1 MSPIDSTGN
10 DDRKIH
16 QDFDFFDTQPFDTDG
31 EEDDVCGYFEDTV
44 PFDEDDDVLE
54 TEAVDLA
61 GETQALD
68 DGDAFDDVLLETEAV
83 NLAGEIQALDDG
95 DTQLLEEESDSDRT
109 QVLETVDD
117 DEVSVDNVN
126 GEAVD
131 SKKVESSQQNSYGSM
146 PPRFNFLHAESLRQA
161 ALACDMDLKETL
173 DVTNSVKG
181 TSQFCQEPL
190 VVKDKG
196 ESFLRCSEKDG
207 GVDQENEHGKYSVE
221 VGGFKSKSMCKVA
234 NSTVRKLFNDVLPVE
249 TNQPSLSSNDFNE
262 GDDLDKLPIYHGELS
277 GLSYVNSQEP
287 GVLSQDNALCF
298 VDRFLKDNIMEFD
311 QETNCLKMEGKSK
324 SIPSTKRQHSLAKTV
339 NDKGKAR
346 RTGIYDWD
354 DSREDEGGGDIFL
367 RRKEDFFK
375 GEMRRPRSLPGF
387 QKSKVHRLNDDKEDK
402 KQFSIPN
409 KRKTAVHSDSKLG
422 MHILKVRD
430 NIIPEATMLKRNL
443 ANELD
448 EQFNTDCSRGE
459 MEPNANAC
467 AQEMLDVGLD
477 TQMAAEA
484 MEALCNVGD
493 IVDHVAND
501 ATHVTRSGLT
511 YKLNNSSTGK
521 VGSGS
526 SKERSVQYDRKRKV
540 DVKSKLQTSGLSKKS
555 TKEVRQCTEDNMMTR
570 SKRSKLNAEGN
581 QTSSANEN
589 GRVSLSPI
597 IAQRKSDGALKR
609 HELDELDNP
618 DGNNGE
624 GGGSSVNKRHFQ
636 DGVWHFTPIAR
647 RTRRSLAVNQLINRD
662 IPSKSLR
669 GGDIG
674 IRSLEKSSGIGL
686 QASKALNSKS
696 TTGSSDH
703 FEVDDNSKS
712 CQFENSVPK
721 ASAVNVS
728 DDVKIDT
735 LDCPKRRRSLR
746 IRQLSNDDK
755 QSETLVGSSKPS
767 AHPED
772 IGKSTAGKRKMR
784 TDSVVKFHVNC
795 QARSSSYDGSVITSV
810 DRKQGKISEINLDKA
825 NPGDNINNSEVSSSD
840 ESPRERYKSSDLAS
854 ATQAKCKMPVNDAS
868 PICMGDEYYKQSCN
882 RNLSRS
888 CKELHREF
896 QSLSDIRP
904 ELLTP
909 SKDSRKRRDMTDV
922 RILYSHHLDEDILKH
937 QKKIL
942 ARLGVSV
949 ASSIADATH
958 FIANQFVRTRN
969 MVEAI
974 AFGKPVVTHLWI
986 ESCGQASCFID
997 ERNYILR
1004 DAKKEKE
1011 LGFSMPV
1018 SLARAIQHPL
1028 LKGRRVL
1035 VTTNTKPS
1043 KEIVSN
1049 LARAVQG
1056 QVVEKVGR
1064 SVFKGNT
1071 IADNLLILSCE
1082 EDYASC
1088 VPFLEKGAM
1097 VYSSELLLNGIVT
1110 QKLEYQSCRHRL
1122 FADNVK
1128 KTRSTLWLKRDDRTF
1143 IPVTKCN

>member
-10 DDRKIH
+10 GDRKIH
-16 QDFDFFDTQPFDTDG
+16 QDFDFVDTQPFDADG
-31 EEDDVCGYFEDTV
+31 EEDDVCGFFEDTV
-44 PFDEDDDVLE
+44 PFGEDGVLE
-54 TEAVDLA
+54 TEAVNLA

-68 DGDAFDDVLLETEAV
+68 DGDAFDDDDGVLETEAL
-83 NLAGEIQALDDG
+83 NLAGETQALDDG
-95 DTQLLEEESDSDRT
+95 GTQLLEEESDSDRT
-109 QVLETVDD
+109 QVLENVDD
-117 DEVSVDNVN
+117 ADVDEVSVGNVN

-131 SKKVESSQQNSYGSM
+131 SKKGESSQQNSSGSM
-146 PPRFNFLHAESLRQA
+146 PPRFTVLRAESLRQA
-161 ALACDMDLKETL
+161 ALACNMDLKETQ
-173 DVTNSVKG
+173 DVTNSVEG
-181 TSQFCQEPL
+181 TSQFCQVPQA
-190 VVKDKG
+190 VKDNG
-196 ESFLRCSEKDG
+196 GSFLRCSEKDD
-207 GVDQENEHGKYSVE
+207 GVDQENKHRKYSVE

-249 TNQPSLSSNDFNE
+249 TNQPSLRSNDFNE
-262 GDDLDKLPIYHGELS
+262 GDDLDKLPIYHDELT
-277 GLSYVNSQEP
+277 GLSYVESQEP
-287 GVLSQDNALCF
+287 GVLSQDNALDF
-298 VDRFLKDNIMEFD
+298 VDRFLKDNTLEFD
-311 QETNCLKMEGKSK
+311 QETNSVKKIEEKSK

-339 NDKGKAR
+339 NDRGKSG

-354 DSREDEGGGDIFL
+354 DNREDEGGGDIFL

-375 GEMRRPRSLPGF
+375 GEMHRPRSLPGF
-387 QKSKVHRLNDDKEDK
+387 QKSKVCRLNDDKEDK
-402 KQFSIPN
+402 KQLSIPN
-409 KRKTAVHSDSKLG
+409 RRKTAVHSDSKLG
-422 MHILKVRD
+422 MHILKARD

-467 AQEMLDVGLD
+467 APEMLDVGLD

-501 ATHVTRSGLT
+501 ATHVTRSGLM
-511 YKLNNSSTGK
+511 YKVNNSSTGK

-526 SKERSVQYDRKRKV
+526 SKERLGQYDKKRKV

-555 TKEVRQCTEDNMMTR
+555 TKEVRQWTKDNMMTR

-589 GRVSLSPI
+589 GRVSLSPL
-597 IAQRKSDGALKR
+597 IAQRKSAGALKR
-609 HELDELDNP
+609 HQLDELNNP
-618 DGNNGE
+618 GGNNGE
-624 GGGSSVNKRHFQ
+624 GRGSSVGKRHLQ
-636 DGVWHFTPIAR
+636 DDVLLFTPIAR
-647 RTRRSLAVNQLINRD
+647 RTRRSLAVNPLI
-662 IPSKSLR
+662 
-669 GGDIG
+669 
-674 IRSLEKSSGIGL
+674 
-686 QASKALNSKS
+686 
-696 TTGSSDH
+696 
-703 FEVDDNSKS
+703 
-712 CQFENSVPK
+712 
-721 ASAVNVS
+721 NVS
-728 DDVKIDT
+728 DDAEMDT
-735 LDCPKRRRSLR
+735 LDCPKGRRSLR
-746 IRQLSNDDK
+746 IRKLSNDDK
-755 QSETLVGSSKPS
+755 RSETLVGSSKPS
-767 AHPED
+767 AQPED
-772 IGKSTAGKRKMR
+772 IGKHTAGKRKMR
-784 TDSVVKFHVNC
+784 TDSVVKSHVNC
-795 QARSSSYDGSVITSV
+795 QARSSLSLYDGSAISSV
-810 DRKQGKISEINLDKA
+810 DRKQGKISELNSDKA
-825 NPGDNINNSEVSSSD
+825 NPGDNINNSEVTTLD

-854 ATQAKCKMPVNDAS
+854 ATPAKCKTPANDAS
-868 PICMGDEYYKQSCN
+868 PVCMGDEYYKQSCN

-888 CKELHREF
+888 CKELHREL
-896 QSLSDIRP
+896 QSLRDIRS

-922 RILYSHHLDEDILKH
+922 RILYSHHLDEDIVKH

-969 MVEAI
+969 MLEAI

-1004 DAKKEKE
+1004 DVKKEKE

-1018 SLARAIQHPL
+1018 SLAHAIQHPL

-1049 LARAVQG
+1049 LTRAVQG

-1064 SVFKGNT
+1064 SVFKGDT
-1071 IADNLLILSCE
+1071 ISDDLLILSCE

-1110 QKLEYQSCRHRL
+1110 QKLEYQRHRL
-1122 FADNVK
+1122 FADIVK

>member
-10 DDRKIH
+10 GDRKIH
-16 QDFDFFDTQPFDTDG
+16 QDFDFVDTQPFDADG
-31 EEDDVCGYFEDTV
+31 EEDDVCGFFEDTV
-44 PFDEDDDVLE
+44 PFGDDGVLE
-54 TEAVDLA
+54 TEAVNLA

-68 DGDAFDDVLLETEAV
+68 DGDAFDDDDGVLETEAL
-83 NLAGEIQALDDG
+83 NLAGETQALDDG

-109 QVLETVDD
+109 QVLENVDD
-117 DEVSVDNVN
+117 DDVDEVSVGNVN

-131 SKKVESSQQNSYGSM
+131 SKKGESSQQNSSGSM
-146 PPRFNFLHAESLRQA
+146 PPRFTVLRAESLRQA
-161 ALACDMDLKETL
+161 ALACNMDLKETQ
-173 DVTNSVKG
+173 DVTNSVEG
-181 TSQFCQEPL
+181 TSQFCQVPQA
-190 VVKDKG
+190 VKDNG
-196 ESFLRCSEKDG
+196 GSFLRCSEKDD
-207 GVDQENEHGKYSVE
+207 GVDQENKHRKYSVE

-249 TNQPSLSSNDFNE
+249 TNQPSLRSNDFNE
-262 GDDLDKLPIYHGELS
+262 GDDLDKLPIYHDELT
-277 GLSYVNSQEP
+277 GLSYVESQEP
-287 GVLSQDNALCF
+287 GVLSQDNALDF
-298 VDRFLKDNIMEFD
+298 VDRFLKDNTLEFD
-311 QETNCLKMEGKSK
+311 QETNSVKKIEEKSK

-339 NDKGKAR
+339 NDRGKSG

-354 DSREDEGGGDIFL
+354 DNREDEGGGDIFL

-375 GEMRRPRSLPGF
+375 GEMHRPRSLPGF
-387 QKSKVHRLNDDKEDK
+387 QKSKVCRLNDDKEDK
-402 KQFSIPN
+402 KQLSIPN
-409 KRKTAVHSDSKLG
+409 RRKTAVHSDSKLG
-422 MHILKVRD
+422 MHILKARD

-467 AQEMLDVGLD
+467 APEMLDVGLD

-501 ATHVTRSGLT
+501 ATHVTRSGLM
-511 YKLNNSSTGK
+511 YKVNNSSTGK

-526 SKERSVQYDRKRKV
+526 SKERLGQYDKKRKV

-555 TKEVRQCTEDNMMTR
+555 TKEVRQWTKDNMMTR

-589 GRVSLSPI
+589 GRVSLSPL
-597 IAQRKSDGALKR
+597 IAQRKSAGALKR
-609 HELDELDNP
+609 HQLDELNNP
-618 DGNNGE
+618 GGNNGE
-624 GGGSSVNKRHFQ
+624 GRGSSVGKRHLQ
-636 DGVWHFTPIAR
+636 DDVLLFTPIAR
-647 RTRRSLAVNQLINRD
+647 RTRRSLAVNPLI
-662 IPSKSLR
+662 
-669 GGDIG
+669 
-674 IRSLEKSSGIGL
+674 
-686 QASKALNSKS
+686 
-696 TTGSSDH
+696 
-703 FEVDDNSKS
+703 
-712 CQFENSVPK
+712 
-721 ASAVNVS
+721 NVS
-728 DDVKIDT
+728 DDAEMDT
-735 LDCPKRRRSLR
+735 LDCPKGRRSLR
-746 IRQLSNDDK
+746 IRKLSNDDK
-755 QSETLVGSSKPS
+755 RSETLVGSSKPS
-767 AHPED
+767 AQPED
-772 IGKSTAGKRKMR
+772 IGKHTAGKRKMR
-784 TDSVVKFHVNC
+784 TDSVVKSHVNC
-795 QARSSSYDGSVITSV
+795 QARSSLSLYDGSAISSV
-810 DRKQGKISEINLDKA
+810 DRKQGKISELNSDKA
-825 NPGDNINNSEVSSSD
+825 NPGDNINNSEVTTLD

-854 ATQAKCKMPVNDAS
+854 ATPAKCKTPANDAS
-868 PICMGDEYYKQSCN
+868 PVCMGDEYYKQSCN

-888 CKELHREF
+888 CKELHREL
-896 QSLSDIRP
+896 QSLRDIRS

-922 RILYSHHLDEDILKH
+922 RILYSHHLDEDIVKH

-969 MVEAI
+969 MLEAI

-1004 DAKKEKE
+1004 DVKKEKE

-1018 SLARAIQHPL
+1018 SLAHAIQHPL

-1049 LARAVQG
+1049 LTRAVQG

-1064 SVFKGNT
+1064 SVFKGDT
-1071 IADNLLILSCE
+1071 ISDDLLILSCE

-1110 QKLEYQSCRHRL
+1110 QKLEYQRHRL
-1122 FADNVK
+1122 FADIVK

>member
-10 DDRKIH
+10 GDRKIH
-16 QDFDFFDTQPFDTDG
+16 QDFDFVDTQPFDADG
-31 EEDDVCGYFEDTV
+31 EEDDVCGFFEDTV
-44 PFDEDDDVLE
+44 PFGDDGVLE
-54 TEAVDLA
+54 TEAVNLA

-68 DGDAFDDVLLETEAV
+68 DGDAFDDDDGVLETEAL
-83 NLAGEIQALDDG
+83 NLAGETQALDDG

-109 QVLETVDD
+109 QVLENVDD
-117 DEVSVDNVN
+117 DDVDEVSVGNVN

-131 SKKVESSQQNSYGSM
+131 SKKGESSQQNSSGSM
-146 PPRFNFLHAESLRQA
+146 PPRFTVLRAESLRQA
-161 ALACDMDLKETL
+161 ALACNMDLKETQ
-173 DVTNSVKG
+173 DVTNSVEG
-181 TSQFCQEPL
+181 TSQFCQVPQA
-190 VVKDKG
+190 VKDNG
-196 ESFLRCSEKDG
+196 GSFLRCSEKDD
-207 GVDQENEHGKYSVE
+207 GVDQENKHRKYSVE

-249 TNQPSLSSNDFNE
+249 TNQPSLRSNDFNE
-262 GDDLDKLPIYHGELS
+262 GDDLDKLPIYHDELT
-277 GLSYVNSQEP
+277 GLSYVESQEP
-287 GVLSQDNALCF
+287 GVLSQDNALDF
-298 VDRFLKDNIMEFD
+298 VDRFLKDNTLEFD
-311 QETNCLKMEGKSK
+311 QETNSVKKIEEKSK

-339 NDKGKAR
+339 NDRGKSG

-354 DSREDEGGGDIFL
+354 DNREDEGGGDIFL

-375 GEMRRPRSLPGF
+375 GEMHRPRSLPGF
-387 QKSKVHRLNDDKEDK
+387 QKSKVCRLNDDKEDK
-402 KQFSIPN
+402 KQLSIPN
-409 KRKTAVHSDSKLG
+409 RRKTAVHSDSKLG
-422 MHILKVRD
+422 MHILKARD

-467 AQEMLDVGLD
+467 APEMLDVGLD

-501 ATHVTRSGLT
+501 ATHVTRSGLM
-511 YKLNNSSTGK
+511 YKVNNSSTGK

-526 SKERSVQYDRKRKV
+526 SKERLGQYDKKRKV

-555 TKEVRQCTEDNMMTR
+555 TKEVRQWTKDNMMTR

-589 GRVSLSPI
+589 GRVSLSPL
-597 IAQRKSDGALKR
+597 IAQRKSAGALKR
-609 HELDELDNP
+609 HQLDELNNP
-618 DGNNGE
+618 GGNNGE
-624 GGGSSVNKRHFQ
+624 GRGSSVGKRHLQ
-636 DGVWHFTPIAR
+636 DDVLLFTPIAR
-647 RTRRSLAVNQLINRD
+647 RTRRSLAVNPLI
-662 IPSKSLR
+662 
-669 GGDIG
+669 
-674 IRSLEKSSGIGL
+674 
-686 QASKALNSKS
+686 
-696 TTGSSDH
+696 
-703 FEVDDNSKS
+703 
-712 CQFENSVPK
+712 
-721 ASAVNVS
+721 NVS
-728 DDVKIDT
+728 DDAEMDT
-735 LDCPKRRRSLR
+735 LDCPKGRRSLR
-746 IRQLSNDDK
+746 IRKLSNDDK
-755 QSETLVGSSKPS
+755 RSETLVGSSKPS
-767 AHPED
+767 AQPED
-772 IGKSTAGKRKMR
+772 IGKHTAGKRKMR
-784 TDSVVKFHVNC
+784 TDSVVKSHVNC
-795 QARSSSYDGSVITSV
+795 QARSSLSLYDGSAISSV
-810 DRKQGKISEINLDKA
+810 DRKQGKISELNSDKA
-825 NPGDNINNSEVSSSD
+825 NPGDNINNSEVTTLD

-854 ATQAKCKMPVNDAS
+854 ATPAKCKTPANDAS
-868 PICMGDEYYKQSCN
+868 PVCMGDEYYKQSCN

-888 CKELHREF
+888 CKELHREL
-896 QSLSDIRP
+896 QSLRDIRS

-922 RILYSHHLDEDILKH
+922 RILYSHHLDEDIVKH
-937 QKKIL
+937 QKKVSFDFFCKLLSVSTDMWFPDISCFLFLLQIL

-969 MVEAI
+969 MLEAI

-1004 DAKKEKE
+1004 DVKKEKE

-1018 SLARAIQHPL
+1018 SLAHAIQHPL

-1049 LARAVQG
+1049 LTRAVQG

-1064 SVFKGNT
+1064 SVFKGDT
-1071 IADNLLILSCE
+1071 ISDDLLILSCE

-1110 QKLEYQSCRHRL
+1110 QKLEYQRHRL
-1122 FADNVK
+1122 FADIVK

>member
-1 MSPIDSTGN
+1 MVSAPHLQFNFLLWFSFHYFPTETPILHQIKQFFVRFGEMS
-10 DDRKIH
+10 
-16 QDFDFFDTQPFDTDG
+16 G
-31 EEDDVCGYFEDTV
+31 EEDDVCGFFEDTV
-44 PFDEDDDVLE
+44 PFGDDGVLE
-54 TEAVDLA
+54 TEAVNLA

-68 DGDAFDDVLLETEAV
+68 DGDAFDDDDGVLETEAL
-83 NLAGEIQALDDG
+83 NLAGETQALDDG

-109 QVLETVDD
+109 QVLENVDD
-117 DEVSVDNVN
+117 DDVDEVSVGNVN

-131 SKKVESSQQNSYGSM
+131 SKKGESSQQNSSGSM
-146 PPRFNFLHAESLRQA
+146 PPRFTVLRAESLRQA
-161 ALACDMDLKETL
+161 ALACNMDLKETQ
-173 DVTNSVKG
+173 DVTNSVEG
-181 TSQFCQEPL
+181 TSQFCQVPQA
-190 VVKDKG
+190 VKDNG
-196 ESFLRCSEKDG
+196 GSFLRCSEKDD
-207 GVDQENEHGKYSVE
+207 GVDQENKHRKYSVE

-249 TNQPSLSSNDFNE
+249 TNQPSLRSNDFNE
-262 GDDLDKLPIYHGELS
+262 GDDLDKLPIYHDELT
-277 GLSYVNSQEP
+277 GLSYVESQEP
-287 GVLSQDNALCF
+287 GVLSQDNALDF
-298 VDRFLKDNIMEFD
+298 VDRFLKDNTLEFD
-311 QETNCLKMEGKSK
+311 QETNSVKKIEEKSK

-339 NDKGKAR
+339 NDRGKSG

-354 DSREDEGGGDIFL
+354 DNREDEGGGDIFL

-375 GEMRRPRSLPGF
+375 GEMHRPRSLPGF
-387 QKSKVHRLNDDKEDK
+387 QKSKVCRLNDDKEDK
-402 KQFSIPN
+402 KQLSIPN
-409 KRKTAVHSDSKLG
+409 RRKTAVHSDSKLG
-422 MHILKVRD
+422 MHILKARD

-467 AQEMLDVGLD
+467 APEMLDVGLD

-501 ATHVTRSGLT
+501 ATHVTRSGLM
-511 YKLNNSSTGK
+511 YKVNNSSTGK

-526 SKERSVQYDRKRKV
+526 SKERLGQYDKKRKV

-555 TKEVRQCTEDNMMTR
+555 TKEVRQWTKDNMMTR

-589 GRVSLSPI
+589 GRVSLSPL
-597 IAQRKSDGALKR
+597 IAQRKSAGALKR
-609 HELDELDNP
+609 HQLDELNNP
-618 DGNNGE
+618 GGNNGE
-624 GGGSSVNKRHFQ
+624 GRGSSVGKRHLQ
-636 DGVWHFTPIAR
+636 DDVLLFTPIAR
-647 RTRRSLAVNQLINRD
+647 RTRRSLAVNPLI
-662 IPSKSLR
+662 
-669 GGDIG
+669 
-674 IRSLEKSSGIGL
+674 
-686 QASKALNSKS
+686 
-696 TTGSSDH
+696 
-703 FEVDDNSKS
+703 
-712 CQFENSVPK
+712 
-721 ASAVNVS
+721 NVS
-728 DDVKIDT
+728 DDAEMDT
-735 LDCPKRRRSLR
+735 LDCPKGRRSLR
-746 IRQLSNDDK
+746 IRKLSNDDK
-755 QSETLVGSSKPS
+755 RSETLVGSSKPS
-767 AHPED
+767 AQPED
-772 IGKSTAGKRKMR
+772 IGKHTAGKRKMR
-784 TDSVVKFHVNC
+784 TDSVVKSHVNC
-795 QARSSSYDGSVITSV
+795 QARSSLSLYDGSAISSV
-810 DRKQGKISEINLDKA
+810 DRKQGKISELNSDKA
-825 NPGDNINNSEVSSSD
+825 NPGDNINNSEVTTLD

-854 ATQAKCKMPVNDAS
+854 ATPAKCKTPANDAS
-868 PICMGDEYYKQSCN
+868 PVCMGDEYYKQSCN

-888 CKELHREF
+888 CKELHREL
-896 QSLSDIRP
+896 QSLRDIRS

-922 RILYSHHLDEDILKH
+922 RILYSHHLDEDIVKH

-969 MVEAI
+969 MLEAI

-1004 DAKKEKE
+1004 DVKKEKE

-1018 SLARAIQHPL
+1018 SLAHAIQHPL

-1049 LARAVQG
+1049 LTRAVQG

-1064 SVFKGNT
+1064 SVFKGDT
-1071 IADNLLILSCE
+1071 ISDDLLILSCE

-1110 QKLEYQSCRHRL
+1110 QKLEYQRHRL
-1122 FADNVK
+1122 FADIVK

>member
-10 DDRKIH
+10 GDRKIH
-16 QDFDFFDTQPFDTDG
+16 QDFDFVDTQPFDADG
-31 EEDDVCGYFEDTV
+31 EEDDVCGFFEDTV
-44 PFDEDDDVLE
+44 PFGDDGVLE
-54 TEAVDLA
+54 TEAVNLA

-68 DGDAFDDVLLETEAV
+68 DGDAFDDDDDGVLETEAV
-83 NLAGEIQALDDG
+83 NLAGETQALDDG

-109 QVLETVDD
+109 QVLENVDD
-117 DEVSVDNVN
+117 DDVDEVSVGNVN
-126 GEAVD
+126 AEAVD
-131 SKKVESSQQNSYGSM
+131 SKKGESSQQNSSGSM
-146 PPRFNFLHAESLRQA
+146 PPRFTVLRAESLRQA
-161 ALACDMDLKETL
+161 ALACNMDLKETQ
-173 DVTNSVKG
+173 DVTNSVEG
-181 TSQFCQEPL
+181 TSQFCQVPQA
-190 VVKDKG
+190 VKDNG
-196 ESFLRCSEKDG
+196 GSFLRCSEKDD
-207 GVDQENEHGKYSVE
+207 GVDQENKHRKYSVE

-249 TNQPSLSSNDFNE
+249 TNQPSLRSNDFNE
-262 GDDLDKLPIYHGELS
+262 GDDLDKLPIYHDELT
-277 GLSYVNSQEP
+277 GLSYVESQEP
-287 GVLSQDNALCF
+287 GVLSQDNALDF
-298 VDRFLKDNIMEFD
+298 VDRFLKDNTLEFD
-311 QETNCLKMEGKSK
+311 QETNSVKKIEEKSK

-339 NDKGKAR
+339 NDRGKSG

-354 DSREDEGGGDIFL
+354 DNREDEGGGDIFL

-375 GEMRRPRSLPGF
+375 GEMHRPRSLPGF
-387 QKSKVHRLNDDKEDK
+387 QKSKVCRLNDDKEDK
-402 KQFSIPN
+402 KQLSIPN
-409 KRKTAVHSDSKLG
+409 RRKTAVHSDSKLG
-422 MHILKVRD
+422 MHILKARD

-467 AQEMLDVGLD
+467 APEMLDVGLD

-501 ATHVTRSGLT
+501 ATHVTRSGLM
-511 YKLNNSSTGK
+511 YKVNNSSTGK

-526 SKERSVQYDRKRKV
+526 SKERLGQYDKKRKV

-555 TKEVRQCTEDNMMTR
+555 TKEVRQWTKDNMMTR

-597 IAQRKSDGALKR
+597 IAQRKSAGALKR
-609 HELDELDNP
+609 HQLDELNNP
-618 DGNNGE
+618 GGNNGE
-624 GGGSSVNKRHFQ
+624 SRGSSVGKRHLQ
-636 DGVWHFTPIAR
+636 DDVLLFTPIAR
-647 RTRRSLAVNQLINRD
+647 RTRRSLAVNPLI
-662 IPSKSLR
+662 
-669 GGDIG
+669 
-674 IRSLEKSSGIGL
+674 
-686 QASKALNSKS
+686 
-696 TTGSSDH
+696 
-703 FEVDDNSKS
+703 
-712 CQFENSVPK
+712 
-721 ASAVNVS
+721 NVS
-728 DDVKIDT
+728 DDAEMDT
-735 LDCPKRRRSLR
+735 LDCPKGRRSLR
-746 IRQLSNDDK
+746 IRKLSNDDK
-755 QSETLVGSSKPS
+755 RSETLVGSSKPS
-767 AHPED
+767 AQPED
-772 IGKSTAGKRKMR
+772 IGKHTAGKRKMR
-784 TDSVVKFHVNC
+784 TDSVVKSHVNC
-795 QARSSSYDGSVITSV
+795 QARSSLSLYDGSAISSV
-810 DRKQGKISEINLDKA
+810 DRKQGKISELNSDKA
-825 NPGDNINNSEVSSSD
+825 NPGDNINNSEVTTLD

-854 ATQAKCKMPVNDAS
+854 ATPAKCKTPANDAS
-868 PICMGDEYYKQSCN
+868 PVCMGDEYYKQSCN

-888 CKELHREF
+888 CKELHREL
-896 QSLSDIRP
+896 QSLRDIRS

-922 RILYSHHLDEDILKH
+922 RILYSHHLDEDIVKH

-969 MVEAI
+969 MLEAI

-1004 DAKKEKE
+1004 DVKKEKE

-1018 SLARAIQHPL
+1018 SLAHAIQHPL

-1049 LARAVQG
+1049 LTRAVQG

-1064 SVFKGNT
+1064 SVFKGDT
-1071 IADNLLILSCE
+1071 ISDDLLILSCE

-1110 QKLEYQSCRHRL
+1110 QKLEYQRHRL
-1122 FADNVK
+1122 FADIVK
-1128 KTRSTLWLKRDDRTF
+1128 KTRSTLWLKTDDRTF
-1143 IPVTKCN
+1143 IPVTKFCTLLRQCCDNCDL

>member
-10 DDRKIH
+10 GDRKIH
-16 QDFDFFDTQPFDTDG
+16 QDFDFVDTQPFDADG
-31 EEDDVCGYFEDTV
+31 EEDDVCGFFEDTV
-44 PFDEDDDVLE
+44 PFGDDGVLE
-54 TEAVDLA
+54 TEAVNLA

-68 DGDAFDDVLLETEAV
+68 DGDAFDDDDDGVLETEAV
-83 NLAGEIQALDDG
+83 NLAGETQALDDG

-109 QVLETVDD
+109 QVLENVDD
-117 DEVSVDNVN
+117 DDVDEVSVGNVN
-126 GEAVD
+126 AEAVD
-131 SKKVESSQQNSYGSM
+131 SKKGESSQQNSSGSM
-146 PPRFNFLHAESLRQA
+146 PPRFTVLRAESLRQA
-161 ALACDMDLKETL
+161 ALACNMDLKETQ
-173 DVTNSVKG
+173 DVTNSVEG
-181 TSQFCQEPL
+181 TSQFCQVPQA
-190 VVKDKG
+190 VKDNG
-196 ESFLRCSEKDG
+196 GSFLRCSEKDD
-207 GVDQENEHGKYSVE
+207 GVDQENKHRKYSVE

-249 TNQPSLSSNDFNE
+249 TNQPSLRSNDFNE
-262 GDDLDKLPIYHGELS
+262 GDDLDKLPIYHDELT
-277 GLSYVNSQEP
+277 GLSYVESQEP
-287 GVLSQDNALCF
+287 GVLSQDNALDF
-298 VDRFLKDNIMEFD
+298 VDRFLKDNTLEFD
-311 QETNCLKMEGKSK
+311 QETNSVKKIEEKSK

-339 NDKGKAR
+339 NDRGKSG

-354 DSREDEGGGDIFL
+354 DNREDEGGGDIFL

-375 GEMRRPRSLPGF
+375 GEMHRPRSLPGF
-387 QKSKVHRLNDDKEDK
+387 QKSKVCRLNDDKEDK
-402 KQFSIPN
+402 KQLSIPN
-409 KRKTAVHSDSKLG
+409 RRKTAVHSDSKLG
-422 MHILKVRD
+422 MHILKARD

-467 AQEMLDVGLD
+467 APEMLDVGLD

-501 ATHVTRSGLT
+501 ATHVTRSGLM
-511 YKLNNSSTGK
+511 YKVNNSSTGK

-526 SKERSVQYDRKRKV
+526 SKERLGQYDKKRKV

-555 TKEVRQCTEDNMMTR
+555 TKEVRQWTKDNMMTR

-597 IAQRKSDGALKR
+597 IAQRKSAGALKR
-609 HELDELDNP
+609 HQLDELNNP
-618 DGNNGE
+618 GGNNGE
-624 GGGSSVNKRHFQ
+624 SRGSSVGKRHLQ
-636 DGVWHFTPIAR
+636 DDVLLFTPIAR
-647 RTRRSLAVNQLINRD
+647 RTRRSLAVNPLI
-662 IPSKSLR
+662 
-669 GGDIG
+669 
-674 IRSLEKSSGIGL
+674 
-686 QASKALNSKS
+686 
-696 TTGSSDH
+696 
-703 FEVDDNSKS
+703 
-712 CQFENSVPK
+712 
-721 ASAVNVS
+721 NVS
-728 DDVKIDT
+728 DDAEMDT
-735 LDCPKRRRSLR
+735 LDCPKGRRSLR
-746 IRQLSNDDK
+746 IRKLSNDDK
-755 QSETLVGSSKPS
+755 RSETLVGSSKPS
-767 AHPED
+767 AQPED
-772 IGKSTAGKRKMR
+772 IGKHTAGKRKMR
-784 TDSVVKFHVNC
+784 TDSVVKSHVNC
-795 QARSSSYDGSVITSV
+795 QARSSLSLYDGSAISSV
-810 DRKQGKISEINLDKA
+810 DRKQGKISELNSDKA
-825 NPGDNINNSEVSSSD
+825 NPGDNINNSEVTTLD

-854 ATQAKCKMPVNDAS
+854 ATPAKCKTPANDAS
-868 PICMGDEYYKQSCN
+868 PVCMGDEYYKQSCN

-888 CKELHREF
+888 CKELHREL
-896 QSLSDIRP
+896 QSLRDIRS

-922 RILYSHHLDEDILKH
+922 RILYSHHLDEDIVKH

-969 MVEAI
+969 MLEAI

-1004 DAKKEKE
+1004 DVKKEKE

-1018 SLARAIQHPL
+1018 SLAHAIQHPL

-1049 LARAVQG
+1049 LTRAVQG

-1064 SVFKGNT
+1064 SVFKGDT
-1071 IADNLLILSCE
+1071 ISDDLLILSCE

-1110 QKLEYQSCRHRL
+1110 QKLEYQRHRL
-1122 FADNVK
+1122 FADIVK
-1128 KTRSTLWLKRDDRTF
+1128 KTRSTLWLKTDDRTF

>member
-1 MSPIDSTGN
+1 
-10 DDRKIH
+10 
-16 QDFDFFDTQPFDTDG
+16 
-31 EEDDVCGYFEDTV
+31 
-44 PFDEDDDVLE
+44 
-54 TEAVDLA
+54 
-61 GETQALD
+61 
-68 DGDAFDDVLLETEAV
+68 
-83 NLAGEIQALDDG
+83 
-95 DTQLLEEESDSDRT
+95 
-109 QVLETVDD
+109 
-117 DEVSVDNVN
+117 
-126 GEAVD
+126 
-131 SKKVESSQQNSYGSM
+131 M
-146 PPRFNFLHAESLRQA
+146 PPRFTVLRAESLRQA
-161 ALACDMDLKETL
+161 ALACNMDLKETQ
-173 DVTNSVKG
+173 DVTNSVEG
-181 TSQFCQEPL
+181 TSQFCQVPQA
-190 VVKDKG
+190 VKDNG
-196 ESFLRCSEKDG
+196 GSFLRCSEKDD
-207 GVDQENEHGKYSVE
+207 GVDQENKHRKYSVE

-249 TNQPSLSSNDFNE
+249 TNQPSLRSNDFNE
-262 GDDLDKLPIYHGELS
+262 GDDLDKLPIYHDELT
-277 GLSYVNSQEP
+277 GLSYVESQEP
-287 GVLSQDNALCF
+287 GVLSQDNALDF
-298 VDRFLKDNIMEFD
+298 VDRFLKDNTLEFD
-311 QETNCLKMEGKSK
+311 QETNSVKKIEEKSK

-339 NDKGKAR
+339 NDRGKSG

-354 DSREDEGGGDIFL
+354 DNREDEGGGDIFL

-375 GEMRRPRSLPGF
+375 GEMHRPRSLPGF
-387 QKSKVHRLNDDKEDK
+387 QKSKVCRLNDDKEDK
-402 KQFSIPN
+402 KQLSIPN
-409 KRKTAVHSDSKLG
+409 RRKTAVHSDSKLG
-422 MHILKVRD
+422 MHILKARD

-467 AQEMLDVGLD
+467 APEMLDVGLD

-501 ATHVTRSGLT
+501 ATHVTRSGLM
-511 YKLNNSSTGK
+511 YKVNNSSTGK

-526 SKERSVQYDRKRKV
+526 SKERLGQYDKKRKV

-555 TKEVRQCTEDNMMTR
+555 TKEVRQWTKDNMMTR

-589 GRVSLSPI
+589 GRVSLSPL
-597 IAQRKSDGALKR
+597 IAQRKSAGALKR
-609 HELDELDNP
+609 HQLDELNNP
-618 DGNNGE
+618 GGNNGE
-624 GGGSSVNKRHFQ
+624 GRGSSVGKRHLQ
-636 DGVWHFTPIAR
+636 DDVLLFTPIAR
-647 RTRRSLAVNQLINRD
+647 RTRRSLAVNPLI
-662 IPSKSLR
+662 
-669 GGDIG
+669 
-674 IRSLEKSSGIGL
+674 
-686 QASKALNSKS
+686 
-696 TTGSSDH
+696 
-703 FEVDDNSKS
+703 
-712 CQFENSVPK
+712 
-721 ASAVNVS
+721 NVS
-728 DDVKIDT
+728 DDAEMDT
-735 LDCPKRRRSLR
+735 LDCPKGRRSLR
-746 IRQLSNDDK
+746 IRKLSNDDK
-755 QSETLVGSSKPS
+755 RSETLVGSSKPS
-767 AHPED
+767 AQPED
-772 IGKSTAGKRKMR
+772 IGKHTAGKRKMR
-784 TDSVVKFHVNC
+784 TDSVVKSHVNC
-795 QARSSSYDGSVITSV
+795 QARSSLSLYDGSAISSV
-810 DRKQGKISEINLDKA
+810 DRKQGKISELNSDKA
-825 NPGDNINNSEVSSSD
+825 NPGDNINNSEVTTLD

-854 ATQAKCKMPVNDAS
+854 ATPAKCKTPANDAS
-868 PICMGDEYYKQSCN
+868 PVCMGDEYYKQSCN

-888 CKELHREF
+888 CKELHREL
-896 QSLSDIRP
+896 QSLRDIRS

-922 RILYSHHLDEDILKH
+922 RILYSHHLDEDIVKH

-969 MVEAI
+969 MLEAI

-1004 DAKKEKE
+1004 DVKKEKE

-1018 SLARAIQHPL
+1018 SLAHAIQHPL

-1049 LARAVQG
+1049 LTRAVQG

-1064 SVFKGNT
+1064 SVFKGDT
-1071 IADNLLILSCE
+1071 ISDDLLILSCE

-1110 QKLEYQSCRHRL
+1110 QKLEYQRHRL
-1122 FADNVK
+1122 FADIVK

>member
-10 DDRKIH
+10 GDRKIH
-16 QDFDFFDTQPFDTDG
+16 QDFDFVDTQPFDADG
-31 EEDDVCGYFEDTV
+31 EEDDVCGFFEDTV
-44 PFDEDDDVLE
+44 PFGDDGVLE
-54 TEAVDLA
+54 TEAVNLA

-68 DGDAFDDVLLETEAV
+68 DGDAFDDDDGVLETEAL
-83 NLAGEIQALDDG
+83 NLAGETQALDDG

-109 QVLETVDD
+109 QVLENVDD
-117 DEVSVDNVN
+117 DDVDEVSVGNVN

-131 SKKVESSQQNSYGSM
+131 SKKGESSQQNSSGSM
-146 PPRFNFLHAESLRQA
+146 PPRFTVLRAESLRQA
-161 ALACDMDLKETL
+161 ALACNMDLKETQ
-173 DVTNSVKG
+173 DVTNSVEG
-181 TSQFCQEPL
+181 TSQFCQVPQA
-190 VVKDKG
+190 VKDNG
-196 ESFLRCSEKDG
+196 GSFLRCSEKDD
-207 GVDQENEHGKYSVE
+207 GVDHENKHRKYSVE

-249 TNQPSLSSNDFNE
+249 TNQPSLRSNDFNE
-262 GDDLDKLPIYHGELS
+262 GDDLDKLPIYHDELT
-277 GLSYVNSQEP
+277 GLSYVESQEP
-287 GVLSQDNALCF
+287 GVLSQDNALDF
-298 VDRFLKDNIMEFD
+298 VDRFLKDNTLEFD
-311 QETNCLKMEGKSK
+311 QETNSVKKIEEKSK

-339 NDKGKAR
+339 NDRGKSG

-354 DSREDEGGGDIFL
+354 DNREDEGGGDIFL

-375 GEMRRPRSLPGF
+375 GEMHRPRSLPGF
-387 QKSKVHRLNDDKEDK
+387 QKSKVCRLNDDKEDK
-402 KQFSIPN
+402 KQLSIPN
-409 KRKTAVHSDSKLG
+409 RRKTAVHSDSKLG
-422 MHILKVRD
+422 MHILKARD

-467 AQEMLDVGLD
+467 APEMLDVGLD

-501 ATHVTRSGLT
+501 ATHVTRSGLM
-511 YKLNNSSTGK
+511 YKVNNSSTGK

-526 SKERSVQYDRKRKV
+526 SKERLGQYDKKRKV

-555 TKEVRQCTEDNMMTR
+555 TKEVRQWTKDNMMTR

-589 GRVSLSPI
+589 GRVSLSPL
-597 IAQRKSDGALKR
+597 IAQRKSAGALKR
-609 HELDELDNP
+609 HQLDELNNP
-618 DGNNGE
+618 GGNNGE
-624 GGGSSVNKRHFQ
+624 GRGSSVGKRHLQ
-636 DGVWHFTPIAR
+636 DDVLLFTPIAR
-647 RTRRSLAVNQLINRD
+647 RTRRSLAVNPLI
-662 IPSKSLR
+662 
-669 GGDIG
+669 
-674 IRSLEKSSGIGL
+674 
-686 QASKALNSKS
+686 
-696 TTGSSDH
+696 
-703 FEVDDNSKS
+703 
-712 CQFENSVPK
+712 
-721 ASAVNVS
+721 NVS
-728 DDVKIDT
+728 DDAEMDT
-735 LDCPKRRRSLR
+735 LDCPKGRRSLR
-746 IRQLSNDDK
+746 IRKLSNDDK
-755 QSETLVGSSKPS
+755 RSETLVGSSKPS
-767 AHPED
+767 AQPED
-772 IGKSTAGKRKMR
+772 IGKHTAGKRKMR
-784 TDSVVKFHVNC
+784 TDSVVKSHVNC
-795 QARSSSYDGSVITSV
+795 QARSSLSLYDGSAISSV
-810 DRKQGKISEINLDKA
+810 DRKQGKISELNSDKA
-825 NPGDNINNSEVSSSD
+825 NPGDNINNSEVTTLD

-854 ATQAKCKMPVNDAS
+854 ATPAKCKTPANDAS
-868 PICMGDEYYKQSCN
+868 PVCMGDEYYKQSCN

-888 CKELHREF
+888 CKELHREL
-896 QSLSDIRP
+896 QSLRDIRS

-922 RILYSHHLDEDILKH
+922 RILYSHHLDEDIVKH

-969 MVEAI
+969 MLEAI

-1004 DAKKEKE
+1004 DVKKEKE

-1018 SLARAIQHPL
+1018 SLAHAIQHPL

-1049 LARAVQG
+1049 LTRAVQG

-1064 SVFKGNT
+1064 SVFKGDT
-1071 IADNLLILSCE
+1071 ISDDLLILSCE

-1110 QKLEYQSCRHRL
+1110 QKLEYQRHRL
-1122 FADNVK
+1122 FADIVK

>member
-10 DDRKIH
+10 GDRKIH
-16 QDFDFFDTQPFDTDG
+16 QDFDFVDTQPFDADG
-31 EEDDVCGYFEDTV
+31 EEDDVCGFFEDTV
-44 PFDEDDDVLE
+44 PFGDDGVLE
-54 TEAVDLA
+54 TEAVNLA

-68 DGDAFDDVLLETEAV
+68 DGDAFDDDDGVLETEAL
-83 NLAGEIQALDDG
+83 NLAGETQALDDG
-95 DTQLLEEESDSDRT
+95 GTQLLEEESDSDRT
-109 QVLETVDD
+109 QVLENVDD
-117 DEVSVDNVN
+117 ADVDEVSVGNVN

-131 SKKVESSQQNSYGSM
+131 SKKGESSQQNSSGSM
-146 PPRFNFLHAESLRQA
+146 PPRFTVLRAESLRQA
-161 ALACDMDLKETL
+161 ALACNMDLKETQ
-173 DVTNSVKG
+173 DVTNSVEG
-181 TSQFCQEPL
+181 TSQFCQVPQA
-190 VVKDKG
+190 VKDNG
-196 ESFLRCSEKDG
+196 GSFLRCSEKDD
-207 GVDQENEHGKYSVE
+207 GVDQENKHRKYSVE

-249 TNQPSLSSNDFNE
+249 TNQPSLRSNDFNE
-262 GDDLDKLPIYHGELS
+262 GDDLDKLPIYHDELT
-277 GLSYVNSQEP
+277 GLSYVESQEP
-287 GVLSQDNALCF
+287 GVLSQDNALDF
-298 VDRFLKDNIMEFD
+298 VDRFLKDNTLEFD
-311 QETNCLKMEGKSK
+311 QETNSVKKIEEKSK

-339 NDKGKAR
+339 NDRGKSG

-354 DSREDEGGGDIFL
+354 DNREDEGGGDIFL

-375 GEMRRPRSLPGF
+375 GEMHRPRSLPGF
-387 QKSKVHRLNDDKEDK
+387 QKSKVCRLNDDKEDK
-402 KQFSIPN
+402 KQLSIPN
-409 KRKTAVHSDSKLG
+409 RRKTAVHSDSKLG
-422 MHILKVRD
+422 MHILKARD

-467 AQEMLDVGLD
+467 APEMLDVGLD

-501 ATHVTRSGLT
+501 ATHVTRSGLM
-511 YKLNNSSTGK
+511 YKVNNSSTGK

-526 SKERSVQYDRKRKV
+526 SKERLGQYDKKRKV

-555 TKEVRQCTEDNMMTR
+555 TKEVRQWTKDNMMTR

-589 GRVSLSPI
+589 GRVSLSPL
-597 IAQRKSDGALKR
+597 IAQRKSAGALKR
-609 HELDELDNP
+609 HQLDELNNP
-618 DGNNGE
+618 GGNNGE
-624 GGGSSVNKRHFQ
+624 GRGSSVGKRHLQ
-636 DGVWHFTPIAR
+636 DDVLLFTPIAR
-647 RTRRSLAVNQLINRD
+647 RTRRSLAVNPLI
-662 IPSKSLR
+662 
-669 GGDIG
+669 
-674 IRSLEKSSGIGL
+674 
-686 QASKALNSKS
+686 
-696 TTGSSDH
+696 
-703 FEVDDNSKS
+703 
-712 CQFENSVPK
+712 
-721 ASAVNVS
+721 NVS
-728 DDVKIDT
+728 DDAEMDT
-735 LDCPKRRRSLR
+735 LDCPKGRRSLR
-746 IRQLSNDDK
+746 IRKLSNDDK
-755 QSETLVGSSKPS
+755 RSETLVGSSKPS
-767 AHPED
+767 AQPED
-772 IGKSTAGKRKMR
+772 IGKHTAGKRKMR
-784 TDSVVKFHVNC
+784 TDSVVKSHVNC
-795 QARSSSYDGSVITSV
+795 QARSSLSLYDGSAISSV
-810 DRKQGKISEINLDKA
+810 DRKQGKISELNSDKA
-825 NPGDNINNSEVSSSD
+825 NPGDNINNSEVTTLD

-854 ATQAKCKMPVNDAS
+854 ATPAKCKTPANDAS
-868 PICMGDEYYKQSCN
+868 PVCMGDEYYKQSCN

-888 CKELHREF
+888 CKELHREL
-896 QSLSDIRP
+896 QSLRDIRS

-922 RILYSHHLDEDILKH
+922 RILYSHHLDEDIVKH

-969 MVEAI
+969 MLEAI

-1004 DAKKEKE
+1004 DVKKEKE

-1018 SLARAIQHPL
+1018 SLAHAIQHPL

-1049 LARAVQG
+1049 LTRAVQG

-1064 SVFKGNT
+1064 SVFKGDT
-1071 IADNLLILSCE
+1071 ISDDLLILSCE

-1110 QKLEYQSCRHRL
+1110 QKLEYQRHRL
-1122 FADNVK
+1122 FADIVK

>member
-1 MSPIDSTGN
+1 MVS
-10 DDRKIH
+10 
-16 QDFDFFDTQPFDTDG
+16 
-31 EEDDVCGYFEDTV
+31 EDDVCGFFEDTV
-44 PFDEDDDVLE
+44 PFGDDGVLE
-54 TEAVDLA
+54 TEAVNLA

-68 DGDAFDDVLLETEAV
+68 DGDAFDDDDGVLETEAL
-83 NLAGEIQALDDG
+83 NLAGETQALDDG

-109 QVLETVDD
+109 QVLENVDD
-117 DEVSVDNVN
+117 DDVDEVSVGNVN

-131 SKKVESSQQNSYGSM
+131 SKKGESSQQNSSGSM
-146 PPRFNFLHAESLRQA
+146 PPRFTVLRAESLRQA
-161 ALACDMDLKETL
+161 ALACNMDLKETQ
-173 DVTNSVKG
+173 DVTNSVEG
-181 TSQFCQEPL
+181 TSQFCQVPQA
-190 VVKDKG
+190 VKDNG
-196 ESFLRCSEKDG
+196 GSFLRCSEKDD
-207 GVDQENEHGKYSVE
+207 GVDQENKHRKYSVE

-249 TNQPSLSSNDFNE
+249 TNQPSLRSNDFNE
-262 GDDLDKLPIYHGELS
+262 GDDLDKLPIYHDELT
-277 GLSYVNSQEP
+277 GLSYVESQEP
-287 GVLSQDNALCF
+287 GVLSQDNALDF
-298 VDRFLKDNIMEFD
+298 VDRFLKDNTLEFD
-311 QETNCLKMEGKSK
+311 QETNSVKKIEEKSK

-339 NDKGKAR
+339 NDRGKSG

-354 DSREDEGGGDIFL
+354 DNREDEGGGDIFL

-375 GEMRRPRSLPGF
+375 GEMHRPRSLPGF
-387 QKSKVHRLNDDKEDK
+387 QKSKVCRLNDDKEDK
-402 KQFSIPN
+402 KQLSIPN
-409 KRKTAVHSDSKLG
+409 RRKTAVHSDSKLG
-422 MHILKVRD
+422 MHILKARD

-467 AQEMLDVGLD
+467 APEMLDVGLD

-501 ATHVTRSGLT
+501 ATHVTRSGLM
-511 YKLNNSSTGK
+511 YKVNNSSTGK

-526 SKERSVQYDRKRKV
+526 SKERLGQYDKKRKV

-555 TKEVRQCTEDNMMTR
+555 TKEVRQWTKDNMMTR

-589 GRVSLSPI
+589 GRVSLSPL
-597 IAQRKSDGALKR
+597 IAQRKSAGALKR
-609 HELDELDNP
+609 HQLDELNNP
-618 DGNNGE
+618 GGNNGE
-624 GGGSSVNKRHFQ
+624 GRGSSVGKRHLQ
-636 DGVWHFTPIAR
+636 DDVLLFTPIAR
-647 RTRRSLAVNQLINRD
+647 RTRRSLAVNPLI
-662 IPSKSLR
+662 
-669 GGDIG
+669 
-674 IRSLEKSSGIGL
+674 
-686 QASKALNSKS
+686 
-696 TTGSSDH
+696 
-703 FEVDDNSKS
+703 
-712 CQFENSVPK
+712 
-721 ASAVNVS
+721 NVS
-728 DDVKIDT
+728 DDAEMDT
-735 LDCPKRRRSLR
+735 LDCPKGRRSLR
-746 IRQLSNDDK
+746 IRKLSNDDK
-755 QSETLVGSSKPS
+755 RSETLVGSSKPS
-767 AHPED
+767 AQPED
-772 IGKSTAGKRKMR
+772 IGKHTAGKRKMR
-784 TDSVVKFHVNC
+784 TDSVVKSHVNC
-795 QARSSSYDGSVITSV
+795 QARSSLSLYDGSAISSV
-810 DRKQGKISEINLDKA
+810 DRKQGKISELNSDKA
-825 NPGDNINNSEVSSSD
+825 NPGDNINNSEVTTLD

-854 ATQAKCKMPVNDAS
+854 ATPAKCKTPANDAS
-868 PICMGDEYYKQSCN
+868 PVCMGDEYYKQSCN

-888 CKELHREF
+888 CKELHREL
-896 QSLSDIRP
+896 QSLRDIRS

-922 RILYSHHLDEDILKH
+922 RILYSHHLDEDIVKH

-969 MVEAI
+969 MLEAI

-1004 DAKKEKE
+1004 DVKKEKE

-1018 SLARAIQHPL
+1018 SLAHAIQHPL

-1049 LARAVQG
+1049 LTRAVQG

-1064 SVFKGNT
+1064 SVFKGDT
-1071 IADNLLILSCE
+1071 ISDDLLILSCE

-1110 QKLEYQSCRHRL
+1110 QKLEYQRHRL
-1122 FADNVK
+1122 FADIVK

>member
-1 MSPIDSTGN
+1 MFFVRFGEMS
-10 DDRKIH
+10 
-16 QDFDFFDTQPFDTDG
+16 G
-31 EEDDVCGYFEDTV
+31 EEDDVCGFFEDTV
-44 PFDEDDDVLE
+44 PFGDDGVLE
-54 TEAVDLA
+54 TEAVNLA

-68 DGDAFDDVLLETEAV
+68 DGDAFDDDDDGVLETEAV
-83 NLAGEIQALDDG
+83 NLAGETQALDDG

-109 QVLETVDD
+109 QVLENVDD
-117 DEVSVDNVN
+117 DDVDEVSVGNVN
-126 GEAVD
+126 AEAVD
-131 SKKVESSQQNSYGSM
+131 SKKGESSQQNSSGSM
-146 PPRFNFLHAESLRQA
+146 PPRFTVLRAESLRQA
-161 ALACDMDLKETL
+161 ALACNMDLKETQ
-173 DVTNSVKG
+173 DVTNSVEG
-181 TSQFCQEPL
+181 TSQFCQVPQA
-190 VVKDKG
+190 VKDNG
-196 ESFLRCSEKDG
+196 GSFLRCSEKDD
-207 GVDQENEHGKYSVE
+207 GVDQENKHRKYSVE

-249 TNQPSLSSNDFNE
+249 TNQPSLRSNDFNE
-262 GDDLDKLPIYHGELS
+262 GDDLDKLPIYHDELT
-277 GLSYVNSQEP
+277 GLSYVESQEP
-287 GVLSQDNALCF
+287 GVLSQDNALDF
-298 VDRFLKDNIMEFD
+298 VDRFLKDNTLEFD
-311 QETNCLKMEGKSK
+311 QETNSVKKIEEKSK

-339 NDKGKAR
+339 NDRGKSG

-354 DSREDEGGGDIFL
+354 DNREDEGGGDIFL

-375 GEMRRPRSLPGF
+375 GEMHRPRSLPGF
-387 QKSKVHRLNDDKEDK
+387 QKSKVCRLNDDKEDK
-402 KQFSIPN
+402 KQLSIPN
-409 KRKTAVHSDSKLG
+409 RRKTAVHSDSKLG
-422 MHILKVRD
+422 MHILKARD

-467 AQEMLDVGLD
+467 APEMLDVGLD

-501 ATHVTRSGLT
+501 ATHVTRSGLM
-511 YKLNNSSTGK
+511 YKVNNSSTGK

-526 SKERSVQYDRKRKV
+526 SKERLGQYDKKRKV

-555 TKEVRQCTEDNMMTR
+555 TKEVRQWTKDNMMTR

-597 IAQRKSDGALKR
+597 IAQRKSAGALKR
-609 HELDELDNP
+609 HQLDELNNP
-618 DGNNGE
+618 GGNNGE
-624 GGGSSVNKRHFQ
+624 SRGSSVGKRHLQ
-636 DGVWHFTPIAR
+636 DDVLLFTPIAR
-647 RTRRSLAVNQLINRD
+647 RTRRSLAVNPLI
-662 IPSKSLR
+662 
-669 GGDIG
+669 
-674 IRSLEKSSGIGL
+674 
-686 QASKALNSKS
+686 
-696 TTGSSDH
+696 
-703 FEVDDNSKS
+703 
-712 CQFENSVPK
+712 
-721 ASAVNVS
+721 NVS
-728 DDVKIDT
+728 DDAEMDT
-735 LDCPKRRRSLR
+735 LDCPKGRRSLR
-746 IRQLSNDDK
+746 IRKLSNDDK
-755 QSETLVGSSKPS
+755 RSETLVGSSKPS
-767 AHPED
+767 AQPED
-772 IGKSTAGKRKMR
+772 IGKHTAGKRKMR
-784 TDSVVKFHVNC
+784 TDSVVKSHVNC
-795 QARSSSYDGSVITSV
+795 QARSSLSLYDGSAISSV
-810 DRKQGKISEINLDKA
+810 DRKQGKISELNSDKA
-825 NPGDNINNSEVSSSD
+825 NPGDNINNSEVTTLD

-854 ATQAKCKMPVNDAS
+854 ATPAKCKTPANDAS
-868 PICMGDEYYKQSCN
+868 PVCMGDEYYKQSCN

-888 CKELHREF
+888 CKELHREL
-896 QSLSDIRP
+896 QSLRDIRS

-922 RILYSHHLDEDILKH
+922 RILYSHHLDEDIVKH

-969 MVEAI
+969 MLEAI

-1004 DAKKEKE
+1004 DVKKEKE

-1018 SLARAIQHPL
+1018 SLAHAIQHPL

-1049 LARAVQG
+1049 LTRAVQG

-1064 SVFKGNT
+1064 SVFKGDT
-1071 IADNLLILSCE
+1071 ISDDLLILSCE

-1110 QKLEYQSCRHRL
+1110 QKLEYQRHRL
-1122 FADNVK
+1122 FADIVK
-1128 KTRSTLWLKRDDRTF
+1128 KTRSTLWLKTDDRTF

>member
-10 DDRKIH
+10 GDRKIH
-16 QDFDFFDTQPFDTDG
+16 QDFDFVDTQPFDADG
-31 EEDDVCGYFEDTV
+31 EEDDVCGFFEDTV
-44 PFDEDDDVLE
+44 PFGDDGVLE
-54 TEAVDLA
+54 TEAVNLA

-68 DGDAFDDVLLETEAV
+68 DGDAFDDDDGVLETEAL
-83 NLAGEIQALDDG
+83 NLAGETQALDDG

-109 QVLETVDD
+109 QVLENVDD
-117 DEVSVDNVN
+117 DDVDEVSVGNVN

-131 SKKVESSQQNSYGSM
+131 SKKGESSQQNSSGSM
-146 PPRFNFLHAESLRQA
+146 PPRFTVLRAESLRQA
-161 ALACDMDLKETL
+161 ALACNMDLKETQ
-173 DVTNSVKG
+173 DVTNSVEG
-181 TSQFCQEPL
+181 TSQFCQVPQA
-190 VVKDKG
+190 VKDNG
-196 ESFLRCSEKDG
+196 GSFLRCSEKDD
-207 GVDQENEHGKYSVE
+207 GVDQENKHRKYSVE

-249 TNQPSLSSNDFNE
+249 TNQPSLRSNDFNE
-262 GDDLDKLPIYHGELS
+262 GDDLDKLPIYHDELT
-277 GLSYVNSQEP
+277 GLSYVESQEP
-287 GVLSQDNALCF
+287 GVLSQDNALDF
-298 VDRFLKDNIMEFD
+298 VDRFLKDNTLEFD
-311 QETNCLKMEGKSK
+311 QETNSVKKIEEKSK

-339 NDKGKAR
+339 NDRGKSG

-354 DSREDEGGGDIFL
+354 DNREDEGGGDIFL

-375 GEMRRPRSLPGF
+375 GEMHRPRSLPGF
-387 QKSKVHRLNDDKEDK
+387 QKSKVCRLNDDKEDK
-402 KQFSIPN
+402 KQLSIPN
-409 KRKTAVHSDSKLG
+409 RRKTAVHSDSKLG
-422 MHILKVRD
+422 MHILKARD

-467 AQEMLDVGLD
+467 APEMLDVGLD

-501 ATHVTRSGLT
+501 ATHVTRSGLM
-511 YKLNNSSTGK
+511 YKVNNSSTGK

-526 SKERSVQYDRKRKV
+526 SKERLGQYDKKRKV

-555 TKEVRQCTEDNMMTR
+555 TKEVRQWTKDNMMTR

-589 GRVSLSPI
+589 GRVSLSPL
-597 IAQRKSDGALKR
+597 IAQRKSAGALKR
-609 HELDELDNP
+609 HQLDELNNP
-618 DGNNGE
+618 GGNNGE
-624 GGGSSVNKRHFQ
+624 GRGSSVGKRHLQ
-636 DGVWHFTPIAR
+636 DDVLLFTPIAR
-647 RTRRSLAVNQLINRD
+647 RTRRSLAVNPLI
-662 IPSKSLR
+662 
-669 GGDIG
+669 
-674 IRSLEKSSGIGL
+674 
-686 QASKALNSKS
+686 
-696 TTGSSDH
+696 
-703 FEVDDNSKS
+703 
-712 CQFENSVPK
+712 
-721 ASAVNVS
+721 NVS
-728 DDVKIDT
+728 DDAEMDT
-735 LDCPKRRRSLR
+735 LDCPKGRRSLR
-746 IRQLSNDDK
+746 IRKLSNDDK
-755 QSETLVGSSKPS
+755 RSETLVGSSKPS
-767 AHPED
+767 AQPED
-772 IGKSTAGKRKMR
+772 IGKHTAGKRKMR
-784 TDSVVKFHVNC
+784 TDSVVKSHVNC
-795 QARSSSYDGSVITSV
+795 QARSSLSLYDGSAISSV
-810 DRKQGKISEINLDKA
+810 DRKQGKISELNSDKA
-825 NPGDNINNSEVSSSD
+825 NPGDNINNSEVTTLD

-854 ATQAKCKMPVNDAS
+854 ATPAKCKTPANDAS
-868 PICMGDEYYKQSCN
+868 PVCMGDEYYKQSCN

-888 CKELHREF
+888 CKELHREL
-896 QSLSDIRP
+896 QSLRDIRS

-922 RILYSHHLDEDILKH
+922 RILYSHHLDEDIVKH

-969 MVEAI
+969 MLEAI

-1004 DAKKEKE
+1004 DVKKEKE

-1018 SLARAIQHPL
+1018 SLAHAIQHPL

-1049 LARAVQG
+1049 LTRAVQG

-1064 SVFKGNT
+1064 SVFKGDT
-1071 IADNLLILSCE
+1071 ISDDLLILSCE

-1088 VPFLEKGAM
+1088 VPFLEKG
-1097 VYSSELLLNGIVT
+1097 
-1110 QKLEYQSCRHRL
+1110 QKLFHSALKTCYLLKIKNTMFCICRGNGVQFRTVAEWHRYSEAGVSEASTFCRHCEENSFHL
-1122 FADNVK
+1122 MVE
-1128 KTRSTLWLKRDDRTF
+1128 KR
-1143 IPVTKCN
+1143 

>member
-1 MSPIDSTGN
+1 MTVTRSCWRKSRIRIERKFWRMWMMTTLMRYLSAMSMVKPWIARRVN
-10 DDRKIH
+10 RHNK
-16 QDFDFFDTQPFDTDG
+16 
-31 EEDDVCGYFEDTV
+31 TV
-44 PFDEDDDVLE
+44 L
-54 TEAVDLA
+54 
-61 GETQALD
+61 
-68 DGDAFDDVLLETEAV
+68 
-83 NLAGEIQALDDG
+83 
-95 DTQLLEEESDSDRT
+95 
-109 QVLETVDD
+109 
-117 DEVSVDNVN
+117 VS
-126 GEAVD
+126 
-131 SKKVESSQQNSYGSM
+131 SM
-146 PPRFNFLHAESLRQA
+146 PPRFTVLRAESLRQA
-161 ALACDMDLKETL
+161 ALACNMDLKETQ
-173 DVTNSVKG
+173 DVTNSVEG
-181 TSQFCQEPL
+181 TSQFCQVPQA
-190 VVKDKG
+190 VKDNG
-196 ESFLRCSEKDG
+196 GSFLRCSEKDD
-207 GVDQENEHGKYSVE
+207 GVDQENKHRKYSVE

-249 TNQPSLSSNDFNE
+249 TNQPSLRSNDFNE
-262 GDDLDKLPIYHGELS
+262 GDDLDKLPIYHDELT
-277 GLSYVNSQEP
+277 GLSYVESQEP
-287 GVLSQDNALCF
+287 GVLSQDNALDF
-298 VDRFLKDNIMEFD
+298 VDRFLKDNTLEFD
-311 QETNCLKMEGKSK
+311 QETNSVKKIEEKSK

-339 NDKGKAR
+339 NDRGKSG

-354 DSREDEGGGDIFL
+354 DNREDEGGGDIFL

-375 GEMRRPRSLPGF
+375 GEMHRPRSLPGF
-387 QKSKVHRLNDDKEDK
+387 QKSKVCRLNDDKEDK
-402 KQFSIPN
+402 KQLSIPN
-409 KRKTAVHSDSKLG
+409 RRKTAVHSDSKLG
-422 MHILKVRD
+422 MHILKARD

-467 AQEMLDVGLD
+467 APEMLDVGLD

-501 ATHVTRSGLT
+501 ATHVTRSGLM
-511 YKLNNSSTGK
+511 YKVNNSSTGK

-526 SKERSVQYDRKRKV
+526 SKERLGQYDKKRKV

-555 TKEVRQCTEDNMMTR
+555 TKEVRQWTKDNMMTR

-589 GRVSLSPI
+589 GRVSLSPL
-597 IAQRKSDGALKR
+597 IAQRKSAGALKR
-609 HELDELDNP
+609 HQLDELNNP
-618 DGNNGE
+618 GGNNGE
-624 GGGSSVNKRHFQ
+624 GRGSSVGKRHLQ
-636 DGVWHFTPIAR
+636 DDVLLFTPIAR
-647 RTRRSLAVNQLINRD
+647 RTRRSLAVNPLI
-662 IPSKSLR
+662 
-669 GGDIG
+669 
-674 IRSLEKSSGIGL
+674 
-686 QASKALNSKS
+686 
-696 TTGSSDH
+696 
-703 FEVDDNSKS
+703 
-712 CQFENSVPK
+712 
-721 ASAVNVS
+721 NVS
-728 DDVKIDT
+728 DDAEMDT
-735 LDCPKRRRSLR
+735 LDCPKGRRSLR
-746 IRQLSNDDK
+746 IRKLSNDDK
-755 QSETLVGSSKPS
+755 RSETLVGSSKPS
-767 AHPED
+767 AQPED
-772 IGKSTAGKRKMR
+772 IGKHTAGKRKMR
-784 TDSVVKFHVNC
+784 TDSVVKSHVNC
-795 QARSSSYDGSVITSV
+795 QARSSLSLYDGSAISSV
-810 DRKQGKISEINLDKA
+810 DRKQGKISELNSDKA
-825 NPGDNINNSEVSSSD
+825 NPGDNINNSEVTTLD

-854 ATQAKCKMPVNDAS
+854 ATPAKCKTPANDAS
-868 PICMGDEYYKQSCN
+868 PVCMGDEYYKQSCN

-888 CKELHREF
+888 CKELHREL
-896 QSLSDIRP
+896 QSLRDIRS

-922 RILYSHHLDEDILKH
+922 RILYSHHLDEDIVKH

-969 MVEAI
+969 MLEAI

-1004 DAKKEKE
+1004 DVKKEKE

-1018 SLARAIQHPL
+1018 SLAHAIQHPL

-1049 LARAVQG
+1049 LTRAVQG

-1064 SVFKGNT
+1064 SVFKGDT
-1071 IADNLLILSCE
+1071 ISDDLLILSCE

-1110 QKLEYQSCRHRL
+1110 QKLEYQRHRL
-1122 FADNVK
+1122 FADIVK